1 MLMVM
6 PLVPWKI
13 QMRGGTTGRTLVESV
28 GNFSLFD
35 HVTVNNL
42 LITCLLISM
51 LGRCAI

>member
-13 QMRGGTTGRTLVESV
+13 QMRGGTTGRTMVECV
-28 GNFSLFD
+28 GKFSLFD

-42 LITCLLISM
+42 LITRLLIIM
-51 LGRCAI
+51 FGLCAI